1 VLYAAKRERG
11 ERGGGEKEIR
21 IPCRHREAALP
32 PDISFSGSLTSGEF
46 SFRVCARLSKVIF
59 LPASATLEILILNLS
74 S

>member
-46 SFRVCARLSKVIF
+46 SFRVCARLS
-59 LPASATLEILILNLS
+59 T
-74 S
+74 